1 MQSNNRYRPLKI
13 GDFVIILIFL
23 SALFFIPRVE
33 GKKVRVIVDKEKEF
47 IYPLNEDRILKIEGK
62 IGIIMIEIKDG
73 RVRVIESTCP
83 LKICMEMGWIKNK
96 GEQIVCVP
104 NRILICI
111 EGEQFDAITE

>member
-62 IGIIMIEIKDG
+62 IGIIMISG
-73 RVRVIESTCP
+73 CY
-83 LKICMEMGWIKNK
+83 
-96 GEQIVCVP
+96 
-104 NRILICI
+104 
-111 EGEQFDAITE
+111 